1 MPSSFR
7 ETILYNLRIIIIYS
21 ASSYMSG
28 SDIHARDFVQPA
40 AVVEKTNGSVQNS
53 VNALQNHMTP
63 VEEVVEEPQKHT
75 YASILQ
81 VAKGHSAPSAPTEQ
95 SFKKSTSVSELNHVS
110 ESPAQQSAATL
121 TEVVEDPSVV
131 YWCVCACVWF
141 FLLSLWVSG
150 VSISF
155 VSGIFSC
162 GVSGFLFWCYIRI
175 FGIDNVALWFSF
187 VSVEDYDFMFSH
199 KFVSYL

>member
-1 MPSSFR
+1 
-7 ETILYNLRIIIIYS
+7 
-21 ASSYMSG
+21 
-28 SDIHARDFVQPA
+28 
-40 AVVEKTNGSVQNS
+40 
-53 VNALQNHMTP
+53 MTP

-75 YASILQ
+75 YSSIVCISFLQAIINTFYLFTCVIVHELTFYCFCFWKLQ

-110 ESPAQQSAATL
+110 ESPAQQSVATL
-121 TEVVEDPSVV
+121 TEAVEDPSVV
-131 YWCVCACVWF
+131 YWCVCVCVWF

-162 GVSGFLFWCYIRI
+162 GVIGFLFWCYIRI
-175 FGIDNVALWFSF
+175 CAIDNVVLCFSF